1 MNTNGVTVQGFFTKV
16 QDWIN
21 NLFAKLQINKQTLM
35 EIGLY
40 LGLGFIVGFLLRK
53 FSTYVFM
60 VVLFIIGLYVAQYY
74 NLVDVAINWKQVQ
87 ATFGIKQTSLDAS
100 MMAVYW
106 EWFKLNFIIVISFA
120 VGFLFGIKLG

>member
-1 MNTNGVTVQGFFTKV
+1 MNTNGVAVQGFFTKV

>member
-1 MNTNGVTVQGFFTKV
+1 MNTNGVAAQGFLTKV

-21 NLFAKLQINKQTLM
+21 SLFAKLQINKQTLM

-74 NLVDVAINWKQVQ
+74 NLVDLAINWKQVQ
-87 ATFGIKQTSLDAS
+87 ATFGIKSTSLDAS
-100 MMAVYW
+100 MMSVYW
-106 EWFKLNFIIVISFA
+106 EWFKLNFVIVISFA

>member
-1 MNTNGVTVQGFFTKV
+1 MNMNGTAAQGFFSKV

-74 NLVDVAINWKQVQ
+74 NLIDVAINWKQVQ

-100 MMAVYW
+100 MMVVYW
-106 EWFKLNFIIVISFA
+106 EWFKLNFVIVISFA
-120 VGFLFGIKLG
+120 IGFLFGIKLG